1 MTDDQQR
8 ARELQIATLAESS
21 RCLGVAQAKNDIDA
35 SEYWFAKEREA
46 IAALRAAPEG
56 FVMVPV
62 EPTDEL
68 TLRIAK
74 ALQASEQSGWTWEDC
89 SPIEVEGWMELAT
102 AAIAAFAARPQG
114 VK

>member
-1 MTDDQQR
+1 MDDQQR
-8 ARELQIATLAESS
+8 ARELLSAVFNEQA
-21 RCLGVAQAKNDIDA
+21 RVALLNSTPDA
-35 SEYWFAKEREA
+35 PAVVSVQGALTA
-46 IAALRAAPEG
+46 ITAALRAAPEG

-62 EPTDEL
+62 EPTEEL

-102 AAIAAFAARPQG
+102 AAIAAIPSARPQG

>member
-8 ARELQIATLAESS
+8 AREFMPEPRVLWVHGTPAKCVTGFTEQQMLA
-21 RCLGVAQAKNDIDA
+21 
-35 SEYWFAKEREA
+35 A
-46 IAALRAAPEG
+46 ITAALRAAPEG

-74 ALQASEQSGWTWEDC
+74 ALQASGQSGWTWEDC

-102 AAIAAFAARPQG
+102 AAIAAMIAASPQG